1 MKAADLRRA
10 FLEFFEQRGHSAVSS
25 SSLVPANDPTLFF
38 VNAGMVQFKDVFVGA
53 EQRPYKR
60 ATTVQKCMRVSGK
73 HNDLENVGVT
83 ARHHTLFEM
92 LGNFSFGDYFKREA
106 IAFAWEF
113 LTETM
118 GLPPERLLITVFDD
132 DDESAELWLELGIA
146 ADRIGRCGAKDN
158 FWSMGPTGP
167 CGPCTEIHW
176 DLQTDFVPD
185 NEPDPWGFGHDAG
198 RYMEIW
204 NLVFMQYERYL
215 EDGETK
221 QRDLPSPSVD
231 TGMGLE
237 RIAAIS
243 QGFKS
248 NWELDEFQSV
258 IAVAGEI
265 CSRRYGDSPEADISL
280 RVIADHS
287 RAAAFLVGDGV
298 MPSNEE
304 RGYVLRRIMRRA
316 IRHGVKL
323 GMTKPFMQR
332 TTERV
337 INDMAD
343 TYPELAARRD
353 FILKVVAN
361 EEDAF
366 RLTLDRGLALL
377 DDAFTRLDGE
387 GQSSLPGQ
395 TIFELHDTFGFP
407 PDLTEVIAGERGFG
421 VDMEGYSAHMSD
433 QKARSRASW
442 KGSGESAVAET
453 YRELEADGATKFDG
467 YRNTASSSK
476 VVALLVD
483 GGRVESVSEGQQ
495 VELVTTATPFYAE
508 SGGQVGDTGSISGPD
523 GTFKVSDCLK
533 PAGAVFVHS
542 GKVTEG
548 AIHIGDKLNLQVD
561 ASRRDDI
568 MRNHTATHLLHAAL
582 RSLLGKH
589 VQQKGSLVD
598 PDRLRFDFSHFEA
611 ISRETLH
618 SIEDLVNEQILKNT
632 DVSVFETDMEG
643 ALAEGAMALFG
654 EKYGTNVRVV
664 KVQDFSTE
672 LCGGTHCQATGQIG
686 LLKITS
692 EAGIASGVRRIEAI
706 TGRRAV
712 DYLRSIEAERRAL
725 STLLKAGRD
734 ENVSKVERL
743 LEERKTLRRQVDD
756 LKQQMVAGGSD
767 GSGPQARDVH
777 GVPVLATEIV
787 GVDAKDLR
795 GHSDLLLEKLGRGVV
810 VLATRSDGKA
820 TLLVKISKDLTDRIR
835 AGDVVRE
842 LAQLVGGKGG
852 GRPDMAQA
860 GGKRPEN
867 IPAALEK
874 AYEMVGD
881 ALS

>member
-1 MKAADLRRA
+1 M
-10 FLEFFEQRGHSAVSS
+10 Q
-25 SSLVPANDPTLFF
+25 
-38 VNAGMVQFKDVFVGA
+38 
-53 EQRPYKR
+53 
-60 ATTVQKCMRVSGK
+60 ATT
-73 HNDLENVGVT
+73 D
-83 ARHHTLFEM
+83 
-92 LGNFSFGDYFKREA
+92 
-106 IAFAWEF
+106 
-113 LTETM
+113 
-118 GLPPERLLITVFDD
+118 
-132 DDESAELWLELGIA
+132 
-146 ADRIGRCGAKDN
+146 
-158 FWSMGPTGP
+158 
-167 CGPCTEIHW
+167 
-176 DLQTDFVPD
+176 
-185 NEPDPWGFGHDAG
+185 
-198 RYMEIW
+198 
-204 NLVFMQYERYL
+204 
-215 EDGETK
+215 
-221 QRDLPSPSVD
+221 
-231 TGMGLE
+231 
-237 RIAAIS
+237 
-243 QGFKS
+243 
-248 NWELDEFQSV
+248 
-258 IAVAGEI
+258 
-265 CSRRYGDSPEADISL
+265 
-280 RVIADHS
+280 
-287 RAAAFLVGDGV
+287 
-298 MPSNEE
+298 
-304 RGYVLRRIMRRA
+304 
-316 IRHGVKL
+316 
-323 GMTKPFMQR
+323 
-332 TTERV
+332 RV
-337 INDMAD
+337 INDMAE

-377 DDAFTRLDGE
+377 DEAFSRLGGE

-407 PDLTEVIAGERGFG
+407 PDLTEVIATEKGFG

-453 YRELEADGATKFDG
+453 YRELEADGATEFDG
-467 YRNTASSSK
+467 YQKTASNSK

-483 GGRVESVSEGQQ
+483 GRRVESVSKGQQ

-508 SGGQVGDTGSISGPD
+508 SGGQVGDTGAISGPD
-523 GTFKVSDCLK
+523 GAIEVLDCLK

-548 AIHIGDKLNLQVD
+548 AIRIGEEIALQVN

-611 ISRETLH
+611 ISRETIDA
-618 SIEDLVNEQILKNT
+618 IEDLVNEQILKNT

-654 EKYGTNVRVV
+654 EKYGANVRVV
-664 KVQDFSTE
+664 KVQEFSTE
-672 LCGGTHCQATGQIG
+672 LCGGTHCQGTGQIG

-712 DYLRSIEAERRAL
+712 EYVRSIEAERRAL
-725 STLLKAGRD
+725 SSLLKAGRD
-734 ENVSKVERL
+734 ENVGKVKRL
-743 LEERKTLRRQVDD
+743 LEERKALRREVDD
-756 LKQQMVAGGSD
+756 LKQQMIAGGGD

-787 GVDAKDLR
+787 GVNASDLR

-860 GGKRPEN
+860 GGKQPEN

-874 AYEMVGD
+874 AYEMVSA